1 MLGACVDYAGPP
13 PEQETESNQ
22 PSGTPPTSTPPAT
35 TPPPT
40 APSNDTPPSTPATDP
55 SMNASEGESPEGDAE
70 PISFEGDVH
79 PILVARCGMCHEGVA
94 PALPDHG
101 AADLDVA
108 FAATQGMSNDEPVYE
123 RILARCSGDDPNGM
137 MPPGCAGPPGSSGGC
152 ITEDEFDILERWV
165 EQGAS
170 R

>member
-1 MLGACVDYAGPP
+1 MIAACVDYAGPP
-13 PEQETESNQ
+13 PEEETASNQ
-22 PSGTPPTSTPPAT
+22 PSDTPPTSIPPTSIPPTT
-35 TPPPT
+35 TPPT
-40 APSNDTPPSTPATDP
+40 TTPSTPTPDP
-55 SMNASEGESPEGDAE
+55 DMEAGGDEPSGGDAE
-70 PISFEGDVH
+70 PISFDGDVH

-108 FAATQGMSNDEPVYE
+108 FAATQGESNDEPVYE

-137 MPPGCAGPPGSSGGC
+137 MPPGCSGPPGSAGGC
-152 ITEDEFDILERWV
+152 ITQDEFDILERWV